1 MPLPLPESL
10 FDAERVS
17 RSRTV
22 MPTSLSTA
30 ELRELGADVL
40 ARSVFTARGTSAIFA
55 SKLKEV
61 VDELASGS
69 IGETQARAALKECL
83 IALGYTPEGGFPGD
97 EGKVPPALAGTL
109 QDLSSFRRLNL
120 IIKTQLQLM
129 QGAGDQW
136 RGQQPDR
143 LAAFPAWELVRVEDR
158 SAPRDWPS
166 RWVIAGGQLING
178 RMVAL
183 KGDPVWGELGAYEN
197 FPDALGV
204 DHPPFAFL
212 SGMGW
217 REVSAADVDTLGIT
231 GPDGET
237 PAAFFESEP
246 VTMGGKV
253 PLPTPRMSLDGVDP
267 ALVEKFKTET
277 HAVPVQGKP
286 ATVDFS
292 DLLARDIAARDASR
306 GKGGAP

>member
-1 MPLPLPESL
+1 MPDLADITDALRAAQKRGELPT
-10 FDAERVS
+10 A
-17 RSRTV
+17 
-22 MPTSLSTA
+22 LSTA

-61 VDELASGS
+61 VDELASGR

-109 QDLSSFRRLNL
+109 QDLSSFRRLDL
-120 IIKTQLQLM
+120 IVRTQLELM

-136 RGQQPDR
+136 RGNQPDR
-143 LAAFPAWELVRVEDR
+143 LAAFPAWELVRVAER
-158 SAPRDWPS
+158 AAPRDWPS
-166 RWVIAGGQLING
+166 RWVIVGGRLTNG
-178 RMVAL
+178 RMIAL
-183 KGDPVWGELGAYEN
+183 KGDPVWGELGSY
-197 FPDALGV
+197 FDDALGV
-204 DHPPFAFL
+204 DYPPFAFN

-217 REVSAADVDTLGIT
+217 REVSAAVVETLGIT

-237 PAAFFESEP
+237 PEEFFQNKP
-246 VTMGGKV
+246 GTMGGKL

-267 ALVEKFKTET
+267 ALVKRFKTAT

-292 DLLARDIAARDASR
+292 DLLARDIAARDAAR
-306 GKGGAP
+306 GKGGRR